1 MDIGTLVRYKHDLR
15 KTGVIISINNYRAQL
30 GDRYLVLWG
39 DTRETRGVQQ
49 WHVHPDWIEEVDTEN
64 G

>member
-1 MDIGTLVRYKHDLR
+1 MDIGTLVRYKHDVCR
-15 KTGVIISINNYRAQL
+15 TGVIISINNKRTET

-39 DTRETRGVQQ
+39 DNRDTQGAR
-49 WHVHPDWIEEVDTEN
+49 WYVHPDWIEEADTEN